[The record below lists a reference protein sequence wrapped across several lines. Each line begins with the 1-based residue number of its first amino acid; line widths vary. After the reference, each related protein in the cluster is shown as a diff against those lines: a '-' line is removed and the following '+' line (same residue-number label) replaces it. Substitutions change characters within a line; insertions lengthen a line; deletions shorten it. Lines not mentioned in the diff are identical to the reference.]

1 MPEPGGE
8 PSQGWAS
15 TDPGGA
21 ADQPGFGVP
30 PAPPRFARW
39 KPEVPH
45 SRDVLS
51 AIVVAI
57 ALVVVGVPMGLIWGA
72 TTPKL
77 DVKQALA
84 GSEAAF
90 NVQGGAD
97 VHFALLALI
106 FGVVAGAVVGWIG
119 RRGSWTLPLALA
131 VGGVGGSLVAAQV
144 GHLQESSSVLDQLP
158 QDIRSRVS
166 DIADFTLRS
175 HGFHVV
181 FPVAALLTYLA
192 IMLAT
197 SRAEQPA
204 LPETPEP
211 DRYWSVPH

>member
-1 MPEPGGE
+1 MTGSSTPGSEP
-8 PSQGWAS
+8 Q
-15 TDPGGA
+15 DPQL
-21 ADQPGFGVP
+21 DPGFGLP
-30 PAPPRFARW
+30 PEPPVARRW
-39 KPEVPH
+39 KPEAPH

-57 ALVVVGVPMGLIWGA
+57 ALVVVGVPMGLIWAA

-77 DVKQALA
+77 NVKQALA

-106 FGVVAGAVVGWIG
+106 FGVLAGAVVGWRG

-131 VGGVGGSLVAAQV
+131 IGGVGGSLVAAQV
-144 GHLQESSSVLDQLP
+144 GHLRGSSRVLDQVP

-166 DIADFTLRS
+166 NLVDFVLRS

-181 FPVAALLTYLA
+181 FPVAALLTYLI
-192 IMLAT
+192 IMLLTT
-197 SRAEQPA
+197 SHQEPV
-204 LPETPEP
+204 LPDAPEP